1 MLELCELHCFYNEAH
16 IIHGVSLNVAP
27 GEVVALLGRNGM
39 GKTTLIRSVMG
50 LTPPRVRAGDIRWR
64 GRSLVGLRPIPSPLG
79 ASRLC
84 RRGGD
89 CSPR

>member
-1 MLELCELHCFYNEAH
+1 MLELCELHCFYNEAQ

-50 LTPPRVRAGDIRWR
+50 LTPPQIRAGDIRWR
-64 GRSLVGLRPIPSPLG
+64 GKSLVGLRPHSG
-79 ASRLC
+79 ASR
-84 RRGGD
+84 
-89 CSPR
+89 